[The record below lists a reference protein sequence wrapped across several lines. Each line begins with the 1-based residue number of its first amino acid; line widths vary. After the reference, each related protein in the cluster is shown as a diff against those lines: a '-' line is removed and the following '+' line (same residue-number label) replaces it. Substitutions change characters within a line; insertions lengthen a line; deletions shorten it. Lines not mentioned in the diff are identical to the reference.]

1 MLMAKAT
8 VFAHTTERG
17 RDMFKSTARWMV
29 ISVVVY
35 SVFPVASAKDRDQ
48 AAEARIL
55 QRLSAASPEAVE
67 PWKKATAALD
77 QNRRAEAE
85 TGFRQVL
92 RLAPDFPDALR
103 RLSYVVL
110 GAVEAL
116 SLARRAKQIDDTPY
130 NSAALIQALLRRS
143 PSKRV
148 DSTTLDEAK
157 GLANRLL
164 EQLPDDPS
172 SFGLAASVAMRAD
185 DRELLR
191 RAVAGLQ
198 RLEPEAMVTHY
209 LAGISAALDERWET
223 AEEEI
228 NRARTL
234 GLPAQQAERLLQQ
247 AGIHTKA
254 RNWRLLKG
262 TGVVALCWAVG
273 LILLLLAGMLLS
285 RMTLATV
292 KRSSPEATSAPASG
306 MRLMRR
312 IYAVVLGIT
321 SAYFYISIPVVIL
334 LVVAAGGG
342 VIYGFVALG
351 RIPIKLTAL
360 IVIGMLFTIW
370 VMLKSLFVRPKDVD
384 PGERLTEQQ
393 APGLFAMLREVADK
407 VGTRAV
413 DAVYLVPDATVAVME
428 RGSFLRR
435 LRGQSQRCLI
445 LGLGVLEGMTQA
457 QLKAILA
464 HEYGHFSNKDTA
476 GGDVALHVR
485 TTILASARGMAAGG
499 AAAWYN
505 PAWLFLNSFHR
516 IYLRVSQGA
525 SRLQEV
531 LADRWAAVSYGARA
545 FAEGLRHVI
554 RRSVEFDMLANRE
567 VERAVA
573 EARPVRNLYEL
584 SPATS
589 PKPEPEVDANT
600 DLDIQQQIETA
611 FAEAMQEAGSA
622 YDSHPPAQQRIAW
635 VERLAGTP
643 HTVDDGAMAWELLG
657 ESAEL
662 KEQMTRV
669 VNDNVQQA
677 LAFEAA
683 AQQAA
688 LAQGQA
694 QAH

>member
-1 MLMAKAT
+1 
-8 VFAHTTERG
+8 
-17 RDMFKSTARWMV
+17 MV
-29 ISVVVY
+29 ISVVVF
-35 SVFPVASAKDRDQ
+35 SFIPAAVAKDRNQ
-48 AAEARIL
+48 AAEVKIL
-55 QRLSAASPEAVE
+55 QRLVAASPDAVE
-67 PWKKATAALD
+67 PWKRATAALD
-77 QNRRAEAE
+77 QNRKAEAE

-103 RLSYVVL
+103 RLSYVVPT
-110 GAVEAL
+110 AKEAL
-116 SLARRAKQIDDTPY
+116 SLARRATKIDDSPY
-130 NSAALIQALLRRS
+130 NAAALIQALLSRS
-143 PSKRV
+143 RDKRV
-148 DSTTLDEAK
+148 DSTTARTHINEAT
-157 GLANRLL
+157 GLVTRLL
-164 EQLPDDPS
+164 EQLPDEPS
-172 SFGLAASVAMRAD
+172 SYGLAASVAMRAD
-185 DRELLR
+185 DRDLLR

-228 NRARTL
+228 NLARKL
-234 GLPAQQAERLLQQ
+234 GLPAEQADRLLQQ

-254 RNWRLLKG
+254 RNWRLLRT
-262 TGVVALCWAVG
+262 TGYVAIAWALG

-285 RMTLATV
+285 RMTLSTV
-292 KRSSPEATSAPASG
+292 KRSSPEATSEPTSG
-306 MRLMRR
+306 MRLIRR
-312 IYAVVLGIT
+312 IYAVVLGFT
-321 SAYFYISIPVVIL
+321 SVYFYLSIPVVIL

-370 VMLKSLFVRPKDVD
+370 VMIKSLFIRHKDED
-384 PGERLTEQQ
+384 PGERLTEDR
-393 APGLFAMLREVADK
+393 APGLFAMLREVADR

-445 LGLGVLEGMTQA
+445 LGLGVLEGMSQA

-485 TTILASARGMAAGG
+485 TTILASARGMAEGG

-554 RRSVEFDMLANRE
+554 RRSVEFDLLANRE
-567 VERAVA
+567 VEQAVA

-584 SPATS
+584 SPATN
-589 PKPEPEVDANT
+589 PEPPSDA
-600 DLDIQQQIETA
+600 DGPIDIQQQIETA

-643 HTVDDGAMAWELLG
+643 RIVDDGAMVWELLG
-657 ESAEL
+657 ESTEL

-669 VNDNVQQA
+669 VNDNVQLA
-677 LAFEAA
+677 LAYEAA

-688 LAQGQA
+688 VA